1 MPETASDSIGSNT
14 PGPGA
19 GRAILMNACTSASH
33 PGAWLALD
41 RSTAIL
47 LGEAVADAGSER
59 GPRSTLAFI
68 AALLPFSSSLT
79 TVLHPDGRPILL
91 HDDISPERREMVVE
105 SYLRGAYLLDPFY
118 RFVCRKPGTRVLRLK
133 DIQPDH
139 FRKTE
144 FFRSYYAHARLA
156 DEVGIIIERR
166 DGSHIFVSL
175 GLALGTG
182 TFSRR
187 GQERLVFFL
196 PVIAA
201 LLLRNWDT
209 DSSSDGARAAVT
221 PEGAHLALDDIL
233 VMKEFE
239 CLTTRER
246 EVVRFMLLGHSSKSI
261 ARCLDI
267 ALGTVKN
274 HRKNIYRK
282 LAIRSQ
288 SALFARFL
296 NLIG

>member
-1 MPETASDSIGSNT
+1 MAL
-14 PGPGA
+14 
-19 GRAILMNACTSASH
+19 GRSA
-33 PGAWLALD
+33 AV
-41 RSTAIL
+41 L
-47 LGEAVADAGSER
+47 LGKAVADAGSER

-79 TVLHPDGRPILL
+79 TVLRPDARPILL
-91 HDDISPERREMVVE
+91 HDDISPERRELVVDA
-105 SYLRGAYLLDPFY
+105 YLRGAYLLDPFHG
-118 RFVCRKPGTRVLRLK
+118 FVCAKPGTRVLRLK
-133 DIQPDH
+133 DIAPDH

-156 DEVGIIIERR
+156 DEIGIIVERR

-175 GLALGTG
+175 GLAWGTG

-201 LLLRNWDT
+201 LLLKNWDC
-209 DSSSDGARAAVT
+209 DASDDGGSAAAT
-221 PEGAHLALDDIL
+221 PAGAHHALDDLL
-233 VMKEFE
+233 VMDEFE
-239 CLTTRER
+239 RLTARER
-246 EVVRFMLLGHSSKSI
+246 EVVRFILLGHSSKSI
-261 ARCLDI
+261 AHCLDI
-267 ALGTVKN
+267 AVGTVKN

-296 NLIG
+296 NLIR

>member
-1 MPETASDSIGSNT
+1 MNAGTPANQ
-14 PGPGA
+14 PGPW
-19 GRAILMNACTSASH
+19 M
-33 PGAWLALD
+33 ALD
-41 RSTAIL
+41 RSAAVRLADAIV
-47 LGEAVADAGSER
+47 EAGSEG
-59 GPRSTLAFI
+59 GPRAALSFI

-79 TVLHPDGRPILL
+79 TVLRPDARPILL
-91 HDDISPERREMVVE
+91 HDDISPERRELVVD
-105 SYLRGAYLLDPFY
+105 SYLRGAYLLDPFHE
-118 RFVCRKPGTRVLRLK
+118 FVCARPGTRVLRLK
-133 DIQPDH
+133 DIAPDH

-156 DEVGIIIERR
+156 DEVGIIVERR

-187 GQERLVFFL
+187 GQERLAFFL

-201 LLLRNWDT
+201 LLLKNWDA
-209 DSSSDGARAAVT
+209 DSSDDSGSAVAT
-221 PEGAHLALDDIL
+221 PAGTHPALHDLL
-233 VMKEFE
+233 VMDEFE
-239 CLTTRER
+239 RLTTRER
-246 EVVRFMLLGHSSKSI
+246 EVVRLMLLGHSSKSI

-267 ALGTVKN
+267 AVGTVKN

>member
-1 MPETASDSIGSNT
+1 
-14 PGPGA
+14 
-19 GRAILMNACTSASH
+19 MNACTPASH
-33 PGAWLALD
+33 PGARLALD
-41 RSTAIL
+41 RSTTVL
-47 LGEAVADAGSER
+47 LAKAVADAGTEH
-59 GPRSTLAFI
+59 GPRSALAFI

-79 TVLHPDGRPILL
+79 TVLRADGRPILL
-91 HDDISPERREMVVE
+91 HDDISPDRREVVVDA
-105 SYLRGAYLLDPFY
+105 YLRGAYLLDPFHG
-118 RFVCRKPGTRVLRLK
+118 FVCREPGTRVLRLR

-156 DEVGIIIERR
+156 DEIGIIVERR

-175 GLALGTG
+175 GLAWGAG

-187 GQERLVFFL
+187 GQERLVFLL

-201 LLLRNWDT
+201 LLLKNWDC
-209 DSSSDGARAAVT
+209 DASGDGGSAAAT
-221 PEGAHLALDDIL
+221 RTGPHLALDELL
-233 VMKEFE
+233 VMDELE
-239 CLTTRER
+239 RLTARER
-246 EVVRFMLLGHSSKSI
+246 EVVRLMLLGHSSKSI
-261 ARCLDI
+261 AHCLDI

-274 HRKNIYRK
+274 HRKSIYRK

-296 NLIG
+296 NLIR

>member
-1 MPETASDSIGSNT
+1 MNAGT
-14 PGPGA
+14 PARRPDA
-19 GRAILMNACTSASH
+19 WMTLDRSAAVLLGRAI
-33 PGAWLALD
+33 D
-41 RSTAIL
+41 
-47 LGEAVADAGSER
+47 EAGSED
-59 GPRSTLAFI
+59 GPRAALSFI
-68 AALLPFSSSLT
+68 AALLPYSSSLT
-79 TVLHPDGRPILL
+79 TVLRPDGRPILL
-91 HDDISPERREMVVE
+91 HDDISPERREMVVDA
-105 SYLRGAYLLDPFY
+105 YLRGAYLLDPFHG
-118 RFVCRKPGTRVLRLK
+118 FVCRTPGTRVLRLK

-144 FFRSYYAHARLA
+144 FFRTYYAHARLA
-156 DEVGIIIERR
+156 DEVGIIVERR
-166 DGSHIFVSL
+166 DGTHIFVSL

-201 LLLRNWDT
+201 LLLKNWDA
-209 DSSSDGARAAVT
+209 DASGDGQDAAAA
-221 PEGAHLALDDIL
+221 PGAAHLALDDL
-233 VMKEFE
+233 LATDEFE
-239 CLTTRER
+239 SLTTRER

-267 ALGTVKN
+267 AVGTVKN
-274 HRKNIYRK
+274 HRKNVYRK

>member
-1 MPETASDSIGSNT
+1 M
-14 PGPGA
+14 
-19 GRAILMNACTSASH
+19 
-33 PGAWLALD
+33 ALD
-41 RSTAIL
+41 RSTASL
-47 LGEAVADAGSER
+47 LGKAVADAATER

-79 TVLHPDGRPILL
+79 TVLRPDGRPILL
-91 HDDISPERREMVVE
+91 HDDISPERRETVVD
-105 SYLRGAYLLDPFY
+105 SYLRGAYLLDPFHG
-118 RFVCRKPGTRVLRLK
+118 FVCRNPGTRVLRLR

-156 DEVGIIIERR
+156 DEVGIIVERR

-175 GLALGTG
+175 GLAWGTG

-187 GQERLVFFL
+187 GRERLVFLL

-201 LLLRNWDT
+201 LLLKNWDA
-209 DSSSDGARAAVT
+209 DGSDGDGPAAAT
-221 PEGAHLALDDIL
+221 AAGTHHALDDLL
-233 VMKEFE
+233 VMDEFE
-239 CLTTRER
+239 RLTTRER

-261 ARCLDI
+261 AHRLDI
-267 ALGTVKN
+267 ATGTVKN
-274 HRKNIYRK
+274 HRKSIYRK

-296 NLIG
+296 NLIR

>member
-1 MPETASDSIGSNT
+1 
-14 PGPGA
+14 
-19 GRAILMNACTSASH
+19 MNACTPANY
-33 PGAWLALD
+33 PGAWMTLD
-41 RSTAIL
+41 RSAAVL
-47 LGEAVADAGSER
+47 LGKAIDEAGSED
-59 GPRSTLAFI
+59 GPCAALSFI
-68 AALLPFSSSLT
+68 AALLPYSSSLT
-79 TVLHPDGRPILL
+79 TILRPNGRPILL
-91 HDDISPERREMVVE
+91 HDDISPERREMVVDA
-105 SYLRGAYLLDPFY
+105 YLRGAYLLDPFY
-118 RFVCRKPGTRVLRLK
+118 GFVCREPGTRVLRLK

-144 FFRSYYAHARLA
+144 FFRTYYAHTRLA
-156 DEVGIIIERR
+156 DEVGIIIGRR

-175 GLALGTG
+175 GLDWGTG

-201 LLLRNWDT
+201 LLLKSWDA
-209 DSSSDGARAAVT
+209 DACGDGQDAGAAPGVV
-221 PEGAHLALDDIL
+221 HLALDDL
-233 VMKEFE
+233 LATDEFE

-261 ARCLDI
+261 AHRLDI

-274 HRKNIYRK
+274 HRKHIYRK

>member
-1 MPETASDSIGSNT
+1 MP
-14 PGPGA
+14 
-19 GRAILMNACTSASH
+19 MNACTTASH

-47 LGEAVADAGSER
+47 LAKAVADAGSER

-79 TVLHPDGRPILL
+79 TVLRPDGRPILL
-91 HDDISPERREMVVE
+91 HDDISPERRETVVDA
-105 SYLRGAYLLDPFY
+105 YLRGAYLLDPFHG
-118 RFVCRKPGTRVLRLK
+118 FVCRNPGTRVLRLK

-156 DEVGIIIERR
+156 DEVGIIVERR

-175 GLALGTG
+175 GLSWGTG

-187 GQERLVFFL
+187 GRERLAFFL

-201 LLLRNWDT
+201 LLLKNWDA
-209 DSSSDGARAAVT
+209 DSSDDVGSAAATPAR
-221 PEGAHLALDDIL
+221 PHHALDDL
-233 VMKEFE
+233 LAMDEFE
-239 CLTTRER
+239 RLTARER
-246 EVVRFMLLGHSSKSI
+246 EIVRFMLLGHSSKSI
-261 ARCLDI
+261 AHRLDI
-267 ALGTVKN
+267 ATGTVKN
-274 HRKNIYRK
+274 HRKSIYRK

-296 NLIG
+296 NLIR

>member
-1 MPETASDSIGSNT
+1 MP
-14 PGPGA
+14 
-19 GRAILMNACTSASH
+19 MNACTTASH
-33 PGAWLALD
+33 SGAGLALD
-41 RSTAIL
+41 RSAAIL
-47 LGEAVADAGSER
+47 LGKAVADAGTER

-79 TVLHPDGRPILL
+79 TVLRSDGRPILL
-91 HDDISPERREMVVE
+91 HDDISPERREMVVDA
-105 SYLRGAYLLDPFY
+105 YLRGAYLLDPFHG
-118 RFVCRKPGTRVLRLK
+118 FVCRNPGTRVLRLK

-144 FFRSYYAHARLA
+144 FFRSYYAHARLT
-156 DEVGIIIERR
+156 DEVGIIVERR
-166 DGSHIFVSL
+166 DSSHIFVSL
-175 GLALGTG
+175 GLAWGTG

-187 GQERLVFFL
+187 GQERLVFLL

-201 LLLRNWDT
+201 LLLKNWDCDT
-209 DSSSDGARAAVT
+209 SDDGGSAAAT
-221 PEGAHLALDDIL
+221 PAGAHHALDEIL
-233 VMKEFE
+233 VMDEFE
-239 CLTTRER
+239 RLTTRER

-261 ARCLDI
+261 AHGLDI
-267 ALGTVKN
+267 AVGTVKN

-296 NLIG
+296 NLIR

>member
-1 MPETASDSIGSNT
+1 
-14 PGPGA
+14 
-19 GRAILMNACTSASH
+19 MNACTSASH
-33 PGAWLALD
+33 PGAWLAMD
-41 RSTAIL
+41 RSAAVL
-47 LGEAVADAGSER
+47 LGKAVADAGTER
-59 GPRSTLAFI
+59 GPRSILAFI

-79 TVLHPDGRPILL
+79 TVLRPDGRPILL
-91 HDDISPERREMVVE
+91 HDDICPERRETVVDA
-105 SYLRGAYLLDPFY
+105 YLRGAYLLDPFHG
-118 RFVCRKPGTRVLRLK
+118 FVCRNPGTRVLRLK

-156 DEVGIIIERR
+156 DEVGIIVERR

-175 GLALGTG
+175 GLAWGTG

-187 GQERLVFFL
+187 GQERLVFLL

-201 LLLRNWDT
+201 LLLKNWDC
-209 DSSSDGARAAVT
+209 DASDDGGSAAAT
-221 PEGAHLALDDIL
+221 PAGAHLALDEIL
-233 VMKEFE
+233 VMDEFE
-239 CLTTRER
+239 RLTTRER

-261 ARCLDI
+261 AHGLDI
-267 ALGTVKN
+267 AVGTVKN
-274 HRKNIYRK
+274 HRKSIYRK

-296 NLIG
+296 NLIR

>member
-1 MPETASDSIGSNT
+1 MNPGMPANRS
-14 PGPGA
+14 
-19 GRAILMNACTSASH
+19 
-33 PGAWLALD
+33 GAWMALD
-41 RSTAIL
+41 RPASVL
-47 LGEAVADAGSER
+47 LGKAVAEAGSEG
-59 GPRSTLAFI
+59 GPRTALAFI

-79 TVLHPDGRPILL
+79 TVLRPGRPPILL
-91 HDDISPERREMVVE
+91 HDDITPERREVVVG
-105 SYLRGAYLLDPFY
+105 SYLRGAYLLDPFHV
-118 RFVCRKPGTRVLRLK
+118 FVCRHPGTRVLRLK

-156 DEVGIIIERR
+156 DEVGIIVERR

-182 TFSRR
+182 TFSGR
-187 GQERLVFFL
+187 GRERLAFLL

-201 LLLRNWDT
+201 LLLKNWDAGSA
-209 DSSSDGARAAVT
+209 DDRASAAAA
-221 PEGAHLALDDIL
+221 PGMAHLALDQLLAMD
-233 VMKEFE
+233 EFE
-239 CLTTRER
+239 RLTARER
-246 EVVRFMLLGHSSKSI
+246 EVVRLMLLGHSSKSI

-267 ALGTVKN
+267 AVGTVKN

>member
-1 MPETASDSIGSNT
+1 
-14 PGPGA
+14 
-19 GRAILMNACTSASH
+19 MNADPPAIR
-33 PGAWLALD
+33 PDAWLALD
-41 RSTAIL
+41 RSTASL
-47 LGEAVADAGSER
+47 LAKAVADAGSER

-79 TVLHPDGRPILL
+79 TVLRHDGRPILL
-91 HDDISPERREMVVE
+91 HDDISPERREMVVD
-105 SYLRGAYLLDPFY
+105 SYLRGAYLLDPFHG
-118 RFVCRKPGTRVLRLK
+118 FVCRNPGTRVLRLK

-156 DEVGIIIERR
+156 DEVGIIVERR

-175 GLALGTG
+175 GLAWGTG

-187 GQERLVFFL
+187 SRERLAFFL

-201 LLLRNWDT
+201 LLLKNWDA
-209 DSSSDGARAAVT
+209 DSSDGSGSAAAT
-221 PEGAHLALDDIL
+221 PAGPHHALNDLL
-233 VMKEFE
+233 VMDEFE
-239 CLTTRER
+239 RLTARER

-261 ARCLDI
+261 AHRLDI
-267 ALGTVKN
+267 ATGTVKN

-296 NLIG
+296 NLIA